1 MADQFSRRHIFALG
15 LAALVVP
22 SVQPSISKA
31 ADGVAAIKE
40 YYKELIGLMRQAR
53 GLSVKERYAR
63 LSPIIMNAFDLG
75 AMARSAVGAGWGAL
89 GGDQGRVQSA
99 FSRLLI
105 ASYAKR
111 IGEFS
116 GEHFDVDEKIETRGN
131 VNIVKT
137 KLSRAG
143 GSPTRID
150 YVMRGSKVI
159 DLYFNGTVSEVA
171 TRRSEFA
178 PILASGG
185 SKALVAALEQRGTS
199 LLGEA

>member
-1 MADQFSRRHIFALG
+1 MADQFSRRHILALG

-31 ADGVAAIKE
+31 ADGVAAIKD

-75 AMARSAVGAGWGAL
+75 AMARSAVGAGWSTL

-99 FSRLLI
+99 FSRFLI

-116 GEHFDVDEKIETRGN
+116 GEHFDVDEKFETRGN
-131 VNIVKT
+131 LNIVKT
-137 KLSRAG
+137 RLSRAG

-159 DLYFNGTVSEVA
+159 DIYFNGTVSEVA

-199 LLGEA
+199 LLSEA